1 MRKIPQN
8 LYSRQRGAAMFVAVA
23 LLALAGL
30 GVALSNGLQTIT
42 VNQNAQLAT
51 AAAPAAGE
59 GGDESIDA
67 KKEIVDRCFTNKTRA
82 VNVEGNDSDVALYL
96 KIEDES
102 EAVDAPKCLTCFDH
116 PTQTVAKDGKTSPAR
131 ICIESGKDEDTG
143 KSKIASTCGD
153 TSVTKLSAC
162 SGLLNQ
168 KRTVQCNSSGTSQD
182 LLRSLGV
189 SCGESISNIQ
199 AILGEGD
206 KGLSQILAGEYVK
219 EEVERLE
226 KTLGVYKSQ
235 YDNLLEKISP
245 PSDSLRGLCDNN
257 PDARECNQLGVLS
270 TRIRESE
277 KELGILKRNA
287 VRLSPTDSKK
297 LAEEITGDDPSFL
310 YPGVKVGDKVGTTFT
325 TTKPESV
332 SPYDAYKEAQR
343 RLTSG
348 AYGGKSLT
356 DLNRE
361 RLAAIEKMT
370 PEQLASARAD
380 LEKEIA
386 VCQGSFW
393 CKYVQYGSVPNQR
406 NGEALDAI
414 KVAQSNPVN
423 DDDYYTEGELG
434 VGEQVPPATSAKP
447 PAVAQCDPADVDCA
461 STPKVDYPINEVN
474 NNNNNNNQNN
484 DDFRGPGDQGLLE
497 QLKGLGDLGGLLSKL
512 LGGLGGGGKK
522 GGGGGGMPQPQQQ
535 PKSAEEKQNDI
546 CKEKYPGTSVKDGRC
561 TCPSGQF
568 FTEGKCQAQKP
579 KEPSDSKTSEL
590 MAELS
595 CAPKEQGIGAPILIS
610 FACRGPEGM
619 TLRAD
624 GFDAKE
630 QLTGSAEIKADI
642 EKVDPLTKMQKFALT
657 CIKDG
662 KTESKSCEVRVVKA
676 ALVLVAN
683 PSSVNKG
690 EQGKVGW
697 ITAGARNC
705 TVSASQGNSDE
716 VDAFNNAHQNVTQV
730 NGTADT
736 PPLSE
741 DMEIVVKCKMHSGE
755 DKEERVT
762 VKVRS

>member
-8 LYSRQRGAAMFVAVA
+8 LYSRQRGVAMFVAVA

-30 GVALSNGLQTIT
+30 GVALSNGLQTVIT
-42 VNQNAQLAT
+42 NQEAQLAAT
-51 AAAPAAGE
+51 ASPGADLSPGDGNKEKTGIEKECPIGTIQRVDSIAETGDEDFSLAVTEDATNEKSQCLVEWCNEEGTMCYIMTAPEAAQIKSSCGKDSGGTCAEKIRQTFKGKIGDKDASAFGENIKKVLTKYDDAFTSTLTDSYADKIESVEETKAHIESLQSRLYELSQNSTDTTVCGSASSECENIKAEISRLQEGIKADEKQLFALTQEAKNLQPFDKKDSPVLGEGSNANPLKGDYYSPRTHEATFVQPEEYTDAPAKATLSGLAKIRQDALTAYQNLQAAENKQKGFFCGFTGWGCSEKDKDLATMTENARQAYLSADAQLKRAEKSLAGTI
-59 GGDESIDA
+59 GD
-67 KKEIVDRCFTNKTRA
+67 VD
-82 VNVEGNDSDVALYL
+82 E
-96 KIEDES
+96 
-102 EAVDAPKCLTCFDH
+102 
-116 PTQTVAKDGKTSPAR
+116 GKTS
-131 ICIESGKDEDTG
+131 I
-143 KSKIASTCGD
+143 
-153 TSVTKLSAC
+153 
-162 SGLLNQ
+162 
-168 KRTVQCNSSGTSQD
+168 
-182 LLRSLGV
+182 
-189 SCGESISNIQ
+189 
-199 AILGEGD
+199 
-206 KGLSQILAGEYVK
+206 
-219 EEVERLE
+219 
-226 KTLGVYKSQ
+226 TLGS
-235 YDNLLEKISP
+235 
-245 PSDSLRGLCDNN
+245 
-257 PDARECNQLGVLS
+257 
-270 TRIRESE
+270 
-277 KELGILKRNA
+277 
-287 VRLSPTDSKK
+287 K
-297 LAEEITGDDPSFL
+297 LAADSTTGAV
-310 YPGVKVGDKVGTTFT
+310 PGREDRKIGD
-325 TTKPESV
+325 
-332 SPYDAYKEAQR
+332 
-343 RLTSG
+343 L
-348 AYGGKSLT
+348 
-356 DLNRE
+356 DLGDIDSYE
-361 RLAAIEKMT
+361 R
-370 PEQLASARAD
+370 
-380 LEKEIA
+380 
-386 VCQGSFW
+386 
-393 CKYVQYGSVPNQR
+393 
-406 NGEALDAI
+406 
-414 KVAQSNPVN
+414 
-423 DDDYYTEGELG
+423 GELG
-434 VGEQVPPATSAKP
+434 VGEQVPSAKP